1 MKSITNNTL
10 SKFYIYFL
18 YTTPIF
24 FILGNPF
31 INLFVLVVCLSFY
44 YVRIN
49 YKLLDK
55 SLIYLLT
62 IISIIFLI
70 SSINSVFFEYSLTKS
85 ISYLRFFLLLIL
97 LPLLLKKIDINLKNL
112 GIVFFSIICFVI
124 FDSLIQLFF
133 GKDIFGIPDD
143 KIYNRLSGP
152 FGDELIVGNFVFY
165 FGFLSLSLMLKNTNI
180 SNYSLFFFFI
190 TIGVFS
196 FITGER
202 NTFLSYFIFM
212 FFLFLLSKKKL
223 LIFFSCF
230 TVFLISTCLF
240 LNFERF
246 NIKYNLNNVQ
256 SLVSSEINKEEKK
269 DLTTSKIF
277 LIKVKEKIFNSFWF
291 SHYRGGIKIF
301 EKNKLYG
308 SGFKTFRYECPKEFF
323 NEELRERAKIIC
335 TTHPHNIYIELL
347 SDTGILG
354 FITFLVICLKYLFQ
368 SIKRNWIENNL
379 SISIINCLLIVYI
392 FPFRPHG
399 SLFSTST
406 SFIFWFIFSF
416 LIFNLYN
423 KKSLITSK

>member
-1 MKSITNNTL
+1 MKLIKNNIL

-70 SSINSVFFEYSLTKS
+70 SSISSDFFEYSITKS

-143 KIYNRLSGP
+143 KNYNRLSGP

-165 FGFLSLSLMLKNTNI
+165 FGFLSLSLMLKNKNI
-180 SNYSLFFFFI
+180 SNYSLFFFFVI
-190 TIGVFS
+190 IGVFS

-212 FFLFLLSKKKL
+212 FFLFVL
-223 LIFFSCF
+223 
-230 TVFLISTCLF
+230 
-240 LNFERF
+240 
-246 NIKYNLNNVQ
+246 
-256 SLVSSEINKEEKK
+256 
-269 DLTTSKIF
+269 
-277 LIKVKEKIFNSFWF
+277 
-291 SHYRGGIKIF
+291 
-301 EKNKLYG
+301 
-308 SGFKTFRYECPKEFF
+308 
-323 NEELRERAKIIC
+323 
-335 TTHPHNIYIELL
+335 
-347 SDTGILG
+347 
-354 FITFLVICLKYLFQ
+354 
-368 SIKRNWIENNL
+368 
-379 SISIINCLLIVYI
+379 
-392 FPFRPHG
+392 
-399 SLFSTST
+399 
-406 SFIFWFIFSF
+406 
-416 LIFNLYN
+416 
-423 KKSLITSK
+423 